1 VIGGPK
7 IQVSRMPHGLD
18 HIVHAVRD
26 LDAAAEFYR
35 HAGFTVGVRNRHPWG
50 THNRIVQL
58 KNFYIEILEVAEPEK
73 IVPHPADSFSFGA
86 FNRDFLASREGFSML
101 ILNSSN
107 AADDARAFEAA
118 GIGGFE
124 VFDFAREG
132 TKPDGTP
139 VKLAFSLA
147 FAQDSTSPNVRFA
160 VCQHHFPE
168 NFWNPTFQTH
178 PNGAKA
184 APGAVLV
191 ADNPTDHHVF
201 LKAFTGKSDLHSS
214 SIGVRARTENGE
226 VEIVE
231 QVAFRDQFGVSPD
244 VDGEGM
250 SLNALRFEVADI
262 AQAEALFREAGIG
275 SKRHVGRL
283 VVPPDVA
290 FGATLIFEAA

>member
-1 VIGGPK
+1 
-7 IQVSRMPHGLD
+7 MPHGLD

-35 HAGFTVGVRNRHPWG
+35 RAGFTVGARNRHSWG

-58 KNFYIEILEVAEPEK
+58 RNCYIEILEVAEPDK
-73 IVPHPADSFSFGA
+73 IAPHGARSFSFGA
-86 FNRDFLASREGFSML
+86 FNRDFLALREGFSML

-107 AADDARAFEAA
+107 AVEDNAAFEAA
-118 GIGGFE
+118 GISNSK

-147 FAQDSTSPNVRFA
+147 FAVDPASPNLRFA

-168 NFWNPTFQTH
+168 NFWDPAFQNHANGVTSVPGVAMVAENPS
-178 PNGAKA
+178 
-184 APGAVLV
+184 
-191 ADNPTDHHVF
+191 DHHIF
-201 LKAFTGKSDLHSS
+201 LKAFTGERDLNSS
-214 SIGVRARTENGE
+214 SIGIRARTGNGD
-226 VEIVE
+226 VEIME
-231 QVAFRDQFGVSPD
+231 QVAFAGQFGISPA

-250 SLNALRFEVADI
+250 TLNGLRFAVDDL
-262 AQAEALFREAGIG
+262 AQAEAWHRDNGIA
-275 SKRHVGRL
+275 SQRHAGRL

-290 FGATLIFEAA
+290 HGATLIFEIPKVG